1 MDPLTYVRSARP
13 FGILSEGQLSRLAAA
28 LEIVYVPKGSRVADG
43 EASGQ
48 HVWLIR
54 KGTVRVHKDGG
65 IAHLEDGE
73 VFGGLLGTFAAPLE
87 AWAEEDCLLYRWPA
101 AVVDPL
107 REDSR
112 PRVDVPTGLLLPV
125 GELVRRPP
133 VWVPAGTPCREA
145 AQRMVQEGVSSV
157 LVVRTASQPDALPVG
172 QVVGILTDRDLR
184 TRVVAAGLGAD
195 ASVEA
200 AMSSP
205 VRWVDAS
212 TPAFAALLRMLEQVI
227 HHLPVVREG
236 RVVGMVTDTDLI
248 RLQAHS
254 PLFLLKRLEGG
265 ELGRYAEEVAHIAR
279 ALLDAGLEVAQI
291 CRVASHLHGA
301 LCRQVARQTHARL
314 GPAPVAYAWAVCGS
328 EGREEQVLPTDQ
340 DNFLVA
346 GGEGFEEYFEAFAA
360 AMADGLARAGFPAC
374 PGGYMATRW
383 RMSIHRWVASF
394 SRWMAD
400 PQAENLMHLQVFLD
414 FRAVAGDL
422 SLEPLERLV
431 ASGPP
436 AGILTG
442 HLARSCVR
450 FAVPLGPFRRLRVT
464 HGRVDL
470 KAGVI
475 APLVCVARVLG
486 LAAGTR
492 SRNSFLRLEAA
503 AEAGLLTREDAAGA
517 AEALSFGM
525 RLRLRHQ
532 LDALRRKEA
541 PSNEVAVEDLSGW
554 EVRRLRES
562 LWTVRQLQEGLRQRY
577 HLYLWG

>member
-1 MDPLTYVRSARP
+1 MDPLTYLRSVRP
-13 FGILSEGQLSRLAAA
+13 FGSLSEAQLSRLAAA
-28 LEIVYVPKGSRVADG
+28 LEIVYVPKGSRVAEG
-43 EASGQ
+43 EASGR

-65 IAHLEDGE
+65 VAHLEDAE
-73 VFGGLLGTFAAPLE
+73 VFGGLVGTFAAPLE

-101 AVVDPL
+101 AVA
-107 REDSR
+107 DSVHENWH
-112 PRVDVPTGLLLPV
+112 PRMEVPTGLLLPV

-133 VWVPAGTPCREA
+133 IWVPADTPCREA

-157 LVVRTASQPDALPVG
+157 LVVRNPSQPDALPLAE
-172 QVVGILTDRDLR
+172 VVGILTDRDLR
-184 TRVVAAGLGAD
+184 SKVVAAGLGAD
-195 ASVEA
+195 APVEA
-200 AMSSP
+200 AMTSP

-212 TPAFAALLRMLEQVI
+212 TPAFAALLRMLELVV

-236 RVVGMVTDTDLI
+236 RVVGMVTDTDLM
-248 RLQAHS
+248 RLEAHS
-254 PLFLLKRLEGG
+254 PLFLLKRVEAG
-265 ELGRYAEEVAHIAR
+265 ELGRYAEEVARIAR
-279 ALLDAGLEVAQI
+279 ALLDGGLEVAQI
-291 CRVASHLHGA
+291 CRVISLLHRA
-301 LCRQVARQTHARL
+301 LCRQVVRQAHTRL

-340 DNFLVA
+340 DNFLVTA
-346 GGEGFEEYFEAFAA
+346 GEGFEEYFGAFTDAV
-360 AMADGLARAGFPAC
+360 ADGLARAGFPAC

-383 RMSIHRWVASF
+383 RMSIHRWAASF

-400 PQAENLMHLQVFLD
+400 PQAENLVHLQVFLD
-414 FRAVAGDL
+414 FRPVAGDL

-431 ASGPP
+431 ASGQ
-436 AGILTG
+436 AAVFLG

-450 FAVPLGPFRRLRVT
+450 FAVPLGPLRRLRAT
-464 HGRVDL
+464 RGSVDL
-470 KAGVI
+470 KAGLI

-492 SRNSFLRLEAA
+492 SRNTFLRLEAA

-517 AEALSFGM
+517 ADALSFGM

-532 LDALRRKEA
+532 LEALQRKQA
-541 PSNEVAVEDLSGW
+541 PSNEVALEDLSGW

-562 LWTVRQLQEGLRQRY
+562 LWTARQLQEGLRHRY